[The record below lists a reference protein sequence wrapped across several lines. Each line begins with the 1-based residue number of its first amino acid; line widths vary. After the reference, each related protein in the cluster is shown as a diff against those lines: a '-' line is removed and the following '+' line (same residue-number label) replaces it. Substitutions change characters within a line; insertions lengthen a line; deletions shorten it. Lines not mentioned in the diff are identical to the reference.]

1 MPGRA
6 DPATQPL
13 SALPETAPAEILGE
27 GKCPM
32 SQSKL
37 MRSTLLQLALSL
49 AAACA
54 SGAAVAHPHVWVTVE
69 TEVVY
74 DAQKSVTGFRHKW
87 TFDEAYSQF
96 AVDGRDLN
104 NDGQYDRAEL
114 QELAEVN
121 VSTLKEF
128 DFFTFP
134 KLSNVL
140 VDREPPKDYW
150 LEYKDGLLTLFLTLP
165 LKTPIPEGKVKDFT
179 FGVYDPT
186 MYVDFAFAKDN
197 PVRLASAP
205 ERCVPV
211 VKDPDPNA
219 IQGNNQTLS
228 SAAGEASSSVAEQY
242 AKSVSI
248 SCPAT

>member
-1 MPGRA
+1 
-6 DPATQPL
+6 
-13 SALPETAPAEILGE
+13 
-27 GKCPM
+27 M
-32 SQSKL
+32 SRSKL
-37 MRSTLLQLALSL
+37 IRSPFAQLALVL

-54 SGAAVAHPHVWVTVE
+54 SVTAQAHPHVWVTVE

-74 DAQKSVTGFRHKW
+74 DEQKSVTGFRHKW

-96 AVDGRDLN
+96 AVEGRDLN
-104 NDGQYDRAEL
+104 NDGQYDRGEL

-121 VSTLKEF
+121 VATLKEF

-134 KLSNVL
+134 KVSNKVI
-140 VDREPPKDYW
+140 DREPPKDYW
-150 LEYKDGLLTLFLTLP
+150 LEYKDRLLTLFLTLP
-165 LKTPIPEGKVKDFT
+165 LKTPVPASKVKDFT

-197 PVRLASAP
+197 PVRLGAAP
-205 ERCVPV
+205 PHCVPI
-211 VKDPDPNA
+211 VKAPDPSA
-219 IQGNNQTLS
+219 VQRGNQTLAGAAASDAAAPS
-228 SAAGEASSSVAEQY
+228 SIAEQY